1 MVKPYY
7 AGLPVGAAQMTS
19 HAIGADVTSLAFSPD
34 GERLAVATTDGQV
47 RVFRVHS
54 NGDFSGSARYL
65 GHRQAVNTVAWSPD
79 GTCIASAGNDTAVH
93 VWDAINGEVRYIY
106 RGHAALVYALAFSPD
121 GAWIASAGLASELLV
136 WDAQTGMHRLS
147 YRGHRGIVRAVA
159 WSPDGRKLASGG
171 EDRQVE
177 VWDAASG
184 KTLFSAWGHAQAVL
198 CVAWSPDSRYIAT
211 GGQDHLA
218 LSGTWQLVNW
228 WRPIAA
234 IVERYLVLPGFPM
247 ECSWPLPVTIKRCNF
262 GRLVM
267 VCMCAH

>member
-1 MVKPYY
+1 MRRHPHVLGSRTAHTLDEVEEIWAEAKTRKECGEMVKPYY

-93 VWDAINGEVRYIY
+93 VWDAIRGEVRYIY

-136 WDAQTGMHRLS
+136 W
-147 YRGHRGIVRAVA
+147 I
-159 WSPDGRKLASGG
+159 PKLG
-171 EDRQVE
+171 
-177 VWDAASG
+177 
-184 KTLFSAWGHAQAVL
+184 
-198 CVAWSPDSRYIAT
+198 CIA
-211 GGQDHLA
+211 
-218 LSGTWQLVNW
+218 
-228 WRPIAA
+228 
-234 IVERYLVLPGFPM
+234 
-247 ECSWPLPVTIKRCNF
+247 
-262 GRLVM
+262 
-267 VCMCAH
+267 